1 MTTGTGTAKKV
12 VGWFTQKR
20 KDCTNMFIG
29 EAIVIGFL
37 SALGWW
43 GANYYVITPYL
54 PEPVYASKRVE
65 EKKVEDK

>member
-1 MTTGTGTAKKV
+1 MIA
-12 VGWFTQKR
+12 
-20 KDCTNMFIG
+20 

-54 PEPVYASKRVE
+54 PEPIYANKRTEVE
-65 EKKVEDK
+65 QTKEKKDE